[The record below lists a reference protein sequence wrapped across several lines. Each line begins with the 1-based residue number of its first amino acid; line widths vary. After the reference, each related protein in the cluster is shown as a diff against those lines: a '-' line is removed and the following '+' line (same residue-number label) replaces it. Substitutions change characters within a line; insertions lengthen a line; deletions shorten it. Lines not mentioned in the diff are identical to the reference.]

1 MNAFT
6 WLDSQSYVERAAWF
20 GSFEITQ
27 PPDYYATGLNALFNA
42 HGTLSDMG
50 FWYGYTSRPDKRS
63 LRRGRH
69 VLARNGTGA
78 GDDDAVHCDDT
89 CHRRNSQI
97 EAYEA
102 TLLPGPPADS

>member
-1 MNAFT
+1 MLTGHFLI
-6 WLDSQSYVERAAWF
+6 WDSGKFLSFFIFNMSYRF
-20 GSFEITQ
+20 HSR
-27 PPDYYATGLNALFNA
+27 
-42 HGTLSDMG
+42 
-50 FWYGYTSRPDKRS
+50 YGYTSRPDKRS